1 MIVNTRTA
9 IQSVFLL
16 FCFITSK
23 TAIGQLTIDRKII
36 IEQGQYYY
44 CSIDNETQLATLYFG
59 TAKQKLQQANH
70 KIIPLGRAIEDPL
83 NPLCFD
89 IQHNEILG
97 VNWILNSNNSRYDA
111 IKLIKLKD
119 WKPKSTFNTEQILS
133 ISFEQNNYANNEP
146 WLKML
151 ADTNVLYQCFFDLI
165 QLKQRLVMA
174 VCNQNKLRISFLE
187 NGVWRHHALI
197 NFEPKGYFSLLFNGT
212 SLGIIDAQGNVYR
225 YNEQSNTLKNVA
237 IAHNTDQLL
246 IVDKDHN
253 TLYTIKQEAIAAA
266 AQISLYTLLH
276 QSAQPINF

>member
-1 MIVNTRTA
+1 M
-9 IQSVFLL
+9 QL
-16 FCFITSK
+16 CFIMSK
-23 TAIGQLTIDRKII
+23 TATGQVIIDRKII

-44 CSIDNETQLATLYFG
+44 CSIDNETQLATLHFG
-59 TAKQKLQQANH
+59 IAKQKLGQANH
-70 KIIPLGRAIEDPL
+70 KLIPIGRAIEDPL

-97 VNWILNSNNSRYDA
+97 VNWILNSNNSRHDA

-119 WKPKSTFNTEQILS
+119 WKPKNTFSTEKILS
-133 ISFEQNNYANNEP
+133 ISFEQNTYANNEP

-151 ADTNVLYQCFFDLI
+151 ADTNVLYHCFFDLI

-174 VCNQNKLRISFLE
+174 VCNQNKLRISFFE
-187 NGVWRHHALI
+187 NGVWSHHALI
-197 NFEPKGYFSLLFNGT
+197 NFEPQGYFSLVFNGT
-212 SLGIIDAQGNVYR
+212 SLGIIDAQGNVYI

-253 TLYTIKQEAIAAA
+253 ALYTINQEAIAAA
-266 AQISLYTLLH
+266 PLLSLYTLIQ
-276 QSAQPINF
+276 QSAQYIKF